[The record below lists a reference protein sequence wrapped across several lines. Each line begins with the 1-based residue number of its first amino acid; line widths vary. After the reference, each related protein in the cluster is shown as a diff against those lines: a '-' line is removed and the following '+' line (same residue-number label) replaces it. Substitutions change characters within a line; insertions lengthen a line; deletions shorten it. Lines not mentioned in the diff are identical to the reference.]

1 MPLSSRLAL
10 IGILAAFGL
19 SLVTAPPAA
28 HASGLEQLVRA
39 PAPAPQDLAGMARV
53 RAAIDRTLASPPR
66 TGAARADV
74 ALSGARLLLRL
85 HDARLGGSDG
95 RFTVWT
101 PPGGLR
107 DSDGGNPTL
116 RADLGRLGED
126 ARRLARLAAVGGAAV
141 AAELLGAQTQLL
153 RLTARYRAYIVSNW
167 PLSEATARSF
177 ETTRTAIET
186 AMIDSAAR
194 RRASVASWTALAGA
208 PASPPPAP
216 PPSVALPNP
225 FLAKV
230 DAVIDDLAVRAAI
243 RAVQPATVHLGNG
256 SGVNIAPSGLILT
269 NAHVVKTVG
278 ARQTITFPDGLVL
291 NGRATVVDP
300 HLDLALVAVDNAPR
314 PLPFAPLATRAPTV
328 GTWVAVIGQPGRWTP
343 SGEPTG
349 YERFHV
355 STGRIEKLV
364 PNPLGSQSLGRAGH
378 SAWTYWGHSGSPL
391 FNRAGA
397 IVALH
402 NSWDSRNAMRHA
414 IPLQAI
420 VHFLETHRVRH
431 STR

>member
-1 MPLSSRLAL
+1 MTLWSRLAL
-10 IGILAAFGL
+10 IGILTAFGL
-19 SLVTAPPAA
+19 ATVAAPPAA
-28 HASGLEQLVRA
+28 DASGLDQLVRA
-39 PAPAPQDLAGMARV
+39 PAPGPEDLAGMARV

-66 TGAARADV
+66 TGTARAEV

-85 HDARLGGSDG
+85 HAARLGGSDG

-107 DSDGGNPTL
+107 DSEGGNPAL
-116 RADLGRLGED
+116 RADLARLGED
-126 ARRLARLAAVGGAAV
+126 ARRLARLAAVGGTTV
-141 AAELLGAQTQLL
+141 TAELLGAQTELL

-167 PLSEATARSF
+167 PLSEATAHSF

-186 AMIDSAAR
+186 AMIDSGAR
-194 RRASVASWTALAGA
+194 RQTRLASWAALAGA
-208 PASPPPAP
+208 PPAKPRASPRPA
-216 PPSVALPNP
+216 ALPNP
-225 FLAKV
+225 FLTKV
-230 DAVIDDLAVRAAI
+230 DSAIGDPAARAAI
-243 RAVQPATVHLGNG
+243 RAVQPAAVHLGNG
-256 SGVNIAPSGLILT
+256 SGVNIAASGLILT

-278 ARQTITFPDGLVL
+278 TRQTITFPDGLVL
-291 NGRATVVDP
+291 SGRATVVDA

-314 PLPFAPLATRAPTV
+314 LLPFAPLAARAPTV

-355 STGRIEKLV
+355 STGRIEKLL
-364 PNPLGSQSLGRAGH
+364 PNPLGSQRLGRAGH

-391 FNRAGA
+391 FNREGA

-420 VHFLETHRVRH
+420 THFLDSHGVRRATH
-431 STR
+431 